1 MSNIESTKDGLVEV
15 STGRKIESPLDLP
28 ARLKP
33 EDHAEV
39 FILRA
44 MLAMARHSL
53 CPPTYEKFCHCYNEL
68 LNTRRLPLEELD

>member
-1 MSNIESTKDGLVEV
+1 MIDEY
-15 STGRKIESPLDLP
+15 TGKKIISPLDLP
-28 ARLKP
+28 VELKP

-39 FILRA
+39 FIMKA
-44 MLAMARHSL
+44 IHSMALHSL